1 MQNAKCVF
9 ASFLCV
15 SAVNWD
21 VLILV
26 WRLFVCCLSS
36 PLKVEHF
43 GEIFTSADTDS
54 QHLT

>member
-1 MQNAKCVF
+1 MQTAKCVF
-9 ASFLCV
+9 AL
-15 SAVNWD
+15 NWD

-26 WRLFVCCLSS
+26 WQLFVCCLLS

-54 QHLT
+54 QHST